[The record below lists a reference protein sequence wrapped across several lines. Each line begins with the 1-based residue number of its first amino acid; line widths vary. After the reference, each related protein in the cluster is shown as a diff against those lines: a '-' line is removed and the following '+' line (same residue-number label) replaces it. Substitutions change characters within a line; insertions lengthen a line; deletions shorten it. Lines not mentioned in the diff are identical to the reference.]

1 MNILQ
6 SSLIKGKS
14 SCYDLNFLIF
24 LAFRKVFFEY
34 HFLIIIIYK
43 KKVEHMPYFK
53 NQEGYNL
60 YYEDINPESKHCTII
75 LLHGFASSAS
85 FFKGQIKV
93 LKNYY
98 RIIAFDAL
106 GHGRS
111 DHPNDL
117 IQNLS
122 KNLRHDIIRDLE
134 DLLKFLDVKEKYG
147 IIGHSLVGGMI
158 AQLICMKHPEDIKFL
173 ILLNSGYIMIDNVIR
188 NIFYNLLPYF
198 IRMNFLDVVANSV
211 EIILDKTIPYI
222 ITALSNS
229 LHSQKLSRE
238 ELYMK
243 IEDQIFK
250 MINEIN
256 DYDPSGIICP
266 TLIIG
271 GRLDNFAP
279 EQMSEELNKMI
290 PNSILE
296 IIDMAGHFAPA
307 QRKEV
312 VNKLICNFIRNLK

>member
-1 MNILQ
+1 
-6 SSLIKGKS
+6 
-14 SCYDLNFLIF
+14 
-24 LAFRKVFFEY
+24 
-34 HFLIIIIYK
+34 
-43 KKVEHMPYFK
+43 MPYFK

-60 YYEDINPESKHCTII
+60 YYENINPESKNCTII

-85 FFKGQIKV
+85 FFKGQIKM
-93 LKNYY
+93 LKENY

-111 DHPNDL
+111 DHPKEL
-117 IQNLS
+117 NLS

-134 DLLKFLDVKEKYG
+134 DLLKYLNISKQYG

-158 AQLICMKHPEDIKFL
+158 GQLYTMKHPKQIKFL

-198 IRMNFLDVVANSV
+198 IRMNFLEVLANSI
-211 EIILDKTIPYI
+211 EEILDKTIPYI
-222 ITALSNS
+222 ITALSDS
-229 LHSQKLSRE
+229 LVGTNLTRD

-243 IEDQIFK
+243 IEEQIFS

-256 DYDPSGIICP
+256 DYDPSNIYCP

-279 EQMSEELNKMI
+279 EQMSEELHKMI
-290 PNSILE
+290 PNSTLK

-307 QRKEV
+307 QRKDV
-312 VNKLICNFIRNLK
+312 INQLICEFIRNLK

>member
-1 MNILQ
+1 
-6 SSLIKGKS
+6 
-14 SCYDLNFLIF
+14 
-24 LAFRKVFFEY
+24 
-34 HFLIIIIYK
+34 
-43 KKVEHMPYFK
+43 MPYFR
-53 NQEGYNL
+53 NAEGFNL
-60 YYEDINPESKHCTII
+60 YYEDINPSHSRGTII

-85 FFKGQIKV
+85 FFKKQIKV
-93 LKNYY
+93 LKDNY

-111 DHPNDL
+111 DHTKNIDL
-117 IQNLS
+117 NLT
-122 KNLRHDIIRDLE
+122 KNLRYDIIRDLE
-134 DLLKFLDVKEKYG
+134 DLLEFLNVKEKYG

-158 AQLICMKHPEDIKFL
+158 AQLICMKHPQDINFL

-198 IRMNFLDVVANSV
+198 IRMNFLDVVSNSV
-211 EIILDKTIPYI
+211 EDILDKTIPFI

-229 LHSQKLSRE
+229 IYNVKLTKD
-238 ELYMK
+238 ELYMH
-243 IEDQIFK
+243 IEEQIFK
-250 MINEIN
+250 MISEIKE
-256 DYDPSGIICP
+256 YDPSHINCP

-279 EQMSEELNKMI
+279 EQMSEELHKKI
-290 PNSILE
+290 PNSELE

-312 VNKLICNFIRNLK
+312 VNDLICNFIKKIE